1 MGSTDFSSAS
11 VEFKDGKAHIRTCFT
26 AGTLIHTKDGT
37 KNIEDIKVGDVVL
50 SWNEVTGKREYKE
63 VTELFLHE
71 VELLYE
77 LSFQR
82 PNEDSLVSIVDETK
96 IETTWN
102 HPFWVVDKKEWVEV
116 RDLKVG
122 DRVLL
127 SDGKEVAISGIK
139 SYNVDATRVYNF
151 EVADNHTYFVGEDG
165 VLVHNYRLSTT
176 DVKAIEASPAG
187 KIVKLVIFGGLLLFE
202 GGKLIYNSLN
212 RDDRDNNDLKL
223 SPGRDTSVT
232 EKEAEDMRKKGMN
245 PLDKGDIRK
254 YIEENRSQSNIKFK
268 FLHPET
274 SLSKAKMEKIQRM
287 STSEIIDSLKP
298 GLPGESLLVKP
309 DGTIMNGNHR
319 LFELQRRGIDIDKLN
334 LPREVYNE

>member
-1 MGSTDFSSAS
+1 
-11 VEFKDGKAHIRTCFT
+11 
-26 AGTLIHTKDGT
+26 
-37 KNIEDIKVGDVVL
+37 
-50 SWNEVTGKREYKE
+50 
-63 VTELFLHE
+63 
-71 VELLYE
+71 
-77 LSFQR
+77 
-82 PNEDSLVSIVDETK
+82 
-96 IETTWN
+96 
-102 HPFWVVDKKEWVEV
+102 VDKKEWIEI
-116 RDLKVG
+116 RDLNPR

-127 SDGKEVAISGIK
+127 SNGKEVAISGIK
-139 SYNVDATRVYNF
+139 SYNVDATKVYNF

-212 RDDRDNNDLKL
+212 RDDKDNNDLKL